1 MQWDRRKRQV
11 LQKRSA
17 LSGFISSASEKQ
29 AQLICQRACSQV
41 SLVRKEVQRMKAAQ
55 LMSYDRWLAEHL
67 EDLMEKYPGKV
78 VAIQDGKII
87 AIGDSEAEVYR
98 MPQVQGAKEMPLV
111 FRVPTLEDFQA
122 ILNAG

>member
-1 MQWDRRKRQV
+1 
-11 LQKRSA
+11 
-17 LSGFISSASEKQ
+17 
-29 AQLICQRACSQV
+29 
-41 SLVRKEVQRMKAAQ
+41 MKAAQ